1 MPWCSSGA
9 SAFSSSNPAAISSAA
24 GGPAGGPADGLLA
37 DGVLAAGA
45 PPGGIPS
52 GNPPS
57 GTLAGGPPPGGML
70 AAGAPPG
77 GMPSGNALAG
87 GVRSGAIAGP
97 PGRGDGVQQP
107 AGMPEDGAVLIRQAA
122 QHSQRLSCVNRVD
135 HETLRSQRRVRRA
148 FAGCRRHA
156 VTQSARVDEL
166 NVAGHDGQRAGLLL
180 NGFPPGSLSVRGAVP
195 GRAVL
200 RCLPRSRTL
209 PDGRTP
215 GGSLAR
221 QPTAASGWLCSL
233 SLRDALARQSRAV

>member
-37 DGVLAAGA
+37 GDAIPGDAMSTGVTSGDAPAGGVLAGCPPSGILAGGPPPGGMLAAGA
-45 PPGGIPS
+45 PSGGMLAAGAPSGSMPS

-57 GTLAGGPPPGGML
+57 GTLAGGPPPGGM
-70 AAGAPPG
+70 
-77 GMPSGNALAG
+77 PSGNALAG
-87 GVRSGAIAGP
+87 GVLSGAIAGP
-97 PGRGDGVQQP
+97 PCRGDGVQQP
-107 AGMPEDGAVLIRQAA
+107 AGMPEDGALLIRQAA

-156 VTQSARVDEL
+156 VTRSARVDEL

-180 NGFPPGSLSVRGAVP
+180 
-195 GRAVL
+195 
-200 RCLPRSRTL
+200 
-209 PDGRTP
+209 
-215 GGSLAR
+215 
-221 QPTAASGWLCSL
+221 
-233 SLRDALARQSRAV
+233 

>member
-24 GGPAGGPADGLLA
+24 GGPAGGPADGLLPGDAMSTGVTSGDAPADGMLA
-37 DGVLAAGA
+37 DGV
-45 PPGGIPS
+45 
-52 GNPPS
+52 
-57 GTLAGGPPPGGML
+57 L

-221 QPTAASGWLCSL
+221 QPTAASGWPGCFLTGQLPVAGTRPGS
-233 SLRDALARQSRAV
+233 